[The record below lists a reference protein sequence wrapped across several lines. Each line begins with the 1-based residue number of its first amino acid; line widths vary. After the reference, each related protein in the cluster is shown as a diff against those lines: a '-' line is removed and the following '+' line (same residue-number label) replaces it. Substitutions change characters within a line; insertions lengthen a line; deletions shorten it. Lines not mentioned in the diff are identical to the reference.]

1 MVVQILQLAHQA
13 KRKPLHR
20 IDPVRV
26 LSCLSWTTGFSK
38 MIQLDKALQA
48 WGTPDFEAVLKQEVA
63 QLGISQLPLQQGLT
77 VGNYVLD
84 EPLTVTIN
92 SVVELEDLIRVQAGI
107 FFKSVIGGCSCAG
120 DPTQDSEINE
130 YCEVLL
136 QIKKS
141 TAATTVDL
149 VKDQAR

>member
-1 MVVQILQLAHQA
+1 
-13 KRKPLHR
+13 
-20 IDPVRV
+20 
-26 LSCLSWTTGFSK
+26 
-38 MIQLDKALQA
+38 MIQLDQALQA

-63 QLGISQLPLQQGLT
+63 QLGIAQLPLQQGLS

-84 EPLTVTIN
+84 EPLTVIIN
-92 SVVELEDLIRVQAGI
+92 SVTELEEVIRVQVGI
-107 FFKSVIGGCSCAG
+107 FFKGVIGGCSCAD
-120 DPTQDSEINE
+120 DPTSSSDINE